1 MAKSKETIE
10 KKENGKSD
18 FTNSKKIR
26 LIISERLTALKESK
40 NLSQKDMA
48 EKCDLSAD
56 TISKA
61 ITAKETLSIR
71 NAIKISKAFG
81 VSLDYIYGSSNIIN
95 IQQYALDLINKQIE
109 FETTKPTRERTDIF
123 TTISFSKKL
132 DDYLRAI
139 DEINKNDIMSDK
151 LKAMYRQEVTDKFI
165 NSLKEDSEVEDNTEV
180 KNDTNTK
187 KKSNRDMVHYEV
199 QC

>member
-61 ITAKETLSIR
+61 IT
-71 NAIKISKAFG
+71 
-81 VSLDYIYGSSNIIN
+81 
-95 IQQYALDLINKQIE
+95 
-109 FETTKPTRERTDIF
+109 P
-123 TTISFSKKL
+123 KKH
-132 DDYLRAI
+132 Y
-139 DEINKNDIMSDK
+139 
-151 LKAMYRQEVTDKFI
+151 Q
-165 NSLKEDSEVEDNTEV
+165 SE
-180 KNDTNTK
+180 
-187 KKSNRDMVHYEV
+187 ML
-199 QC
+199 

>member
-81 VSLDYIYGSSNIIN
+81 VSLDYIYGNSNIIN
-95 IQQYALDLINKQIE
+95 I
-109 FETTKPTRERTDIF
+109 
-123 TTISFSKKL
+123 
-132 DDYLRAI
+132 
-139 DEINKNDIMSDK
+139 
-151 LKAMYRQEVTDKFI
+151 
-165 NSLKEDSEVEDNTEV
+165 
-180 KNDTNTK
+180 
-187 KKSNRDMVHYEV
+187 
-199 QC
+199 

>member
-81 VSLDYIYGSSNIIN
+81 VSLDYIYGNSNIIN

-123 TTISFSKKL
+123 YHNIFQQ
-132 DDYLRAI
+132 
-139 DEINKNDIMSDK
+139 
-151 LKAMYRQEVTDKFI
+151 KA
-165 NSLKEDSEVEDNTEV
+165 
-180 KNDTNTK
+180 
-187 KKSNRDMVHYEV
+187 
-199 QC
+199 

>member
-71 NAIKISKAFG
+71 NAIKI
-81 VSLDYIYGSSNIIN
+81 
-95 IQQYALDLINKQIE
+95 
-109 FETTKPTRERTDIF
+109 
-123 TTISFSKKL
+123 
-132 DDYLRAI
+132 
-139 DEINKNDIMSDK
+139 
-151 LKAMYRQEVTDKFI
+151 
-165 NSLKEDSEVEDNTEV
+165 
-180 KNDTNTK
+180 
-187 KKSNRDMVHYEV
+187 
-199 QC
+199 

>member
-1 MAKSKETIE
+1 MTKSKETIAQ
-10 KKENGKSD
+10 KENGKSD

-48 EKCDLSAD
+48 TECGLSAD

-71 NAIKISKAFG
+71 SAIKISNAFN
-81 VSLDYIYGSSNIIN
+81 VSLDYIYGNSDIVN

-109 FETTKPTRERTDIF
+109 FETTKPTRERPDIF

-132 DDYLRAI
+132 DNYLRAI
-139 DEINKNDIMSDK
+139 DEIDKNNIMSDE
-151 LKAMYRQEVTDKFI
+151 LKEMYRKEVTDNFI
-165 NSLKEDSEVEDNTEV
+165 NAL
-180 KNDTNTK
+180 KNDTDTE
-187 KKSNRDMVHYEV
+187 MVHYEV
-199 QC
+199 QG